1 MDSELADIVKL
12 FLSDDVLKPVL
23 IFSGIVLVVGF
34 NIISGIVKNVQ
45 RERTKREIA
54 AFVAEGT
61 ISPGDAERLIK
72 AGEHPKQC

>member
-1 MDSELADIVKL
+1 MDTELADVVKMI
-12 FLSDDVLKPVL
+12 LSDDVLKPVL

-34 NIISGIVKNVQ
+34 NVISGIVKNVQ

-54 AFVAEGT
+54 AFVAEGS

-72 AGEHPKQC
+72 AGERPNHS

>member
-1 MDSELADIVKL
+1 MDTELADVIKMI
-12 FLSDDVLKPVL
+12 LSDDVLKPVL

-34 NIISGIVKNVQ
+34 NVISGIVKNVQ

-54 AFVAEGT
+54 AFVAEGS

-72 AGEHPKQC
+72 AGERPNHS